1 MITKSLNYE
10 VWLVVQFD
18 TFLAEKMH
26 MHKLDRKLSWEN
38 LDCEVPFVSQL
49 NVTFLSIREAPEE
62 TTILQSQ
69 IIHVLLHKKNR

>member
-26 MHKLDRKLSWEN
+26 MHKLDRTLSWEN
-38 LDCEVPFVSQL
+38 LACEVPFVSQL
-49 NVTFLSIREAPEE
+49 NAKFLSVREAPEE

-69 IIHVLLHKKNR
+69 TIHVLHKK